1 MSLSSLR
8 LPLMAES
15 EEQRERLAKELAYQQ
30 GRRDSD
36 VDARLRSHE
45 NRLNAINGS
54 IDRHANEAK
63 ALRNS
68 IDDLGD
74 KIDAVNQSLAT
85 KAALEAERVKQI
97 AQANDKQ
104 ISTKA
109 FWLGVAAIMA
119 AILGPYLAS
128 HGGF

>member
-1 MSLSSLR
+1 MSETE
-8 LPLMAES
+8 PE
-15 EEQRERLAKELAYQQ
+15 RERRAKEVAYQQ

-54 IDRHANEAK
+54 IERGAREAA
-63 ALRNS
+63 ALRGS
-68 IDDLGD
+68 VDALGD
-74 KIDAVNQSLAT
+74 KIDAVNSALAT
-85 KAALEAERVKQI
+85 KAALEAERTKEI
-97 AQANDKQ
+97 EKANDKQ

-109 FWLGVAAIMA
+109 FWLGVGAIVAAIIA
-119 AILGPYLAS
+119 PIIA

>member
-1 MSLSSLR
+1 MTS
-8 LPLMAES
+8 ES
-15 EEQRERLAKELAYQQ
+15 DEERVKLAKEIAYAQ

-36 VDARLRSHE
+36 VDSRLRSHE

-54 IDRHANEAK
+54 IERHANEAAK
-63 ALRNS
+63 LRES
-68 IDDLGD
+68 IGGLGD

-85 KAALEAERVKQI
+85 RAALEAERVKQI
-97 AQANDKQ
+97 EKANDKQ

-109 FWLGVAAIMA
+109 FWLGVAAIVA
-119 AILGPYLAS
+119 AIIAPIIA

>member
-1 MSLSSLR
+1 
-8 LPLMAES
+8 MAES

-54 IDRHANEAK
+54 IERHAHQAAK
-63 ALRNS
+63 LRES
-68 IDDLGD
+68 IEDLGD